1 MNWLQLALTLEQQIP
16 GLIAAAKAIR
26 ENHGQPAKPIQEY
39 HDEAA
44 AISRRSNRPPQRSR
58 NNAHHHC

>member
-1 MNWLQLALTLEQQIP
+1 MNWLQLALTIEQQIP

-26 ENHGQPAKPIQEY
+26 ENHGQLAKPIQEY

-44 AISRRSNRPPQRSR
+44 AILAQIQ
-58 NNAHHHC
+58 ATAAKEQGQ

>member
-1 MNWLQLALTLEQQIP
+1 MNWLQLVLTIEQQIP

-26 ENHGQPAKPIQEY
+26 ENHSLPAKPVQEY

-44 AISRRSNRPPQRSR
+44 TILEQIQSNAAKEQI
-58 NNAHHHC
+58 